1 MLSGEHLTSTRKVKA
16 ALVKRPVTFVIVV
29 VNFYTIIVL
38 TKNYFANLL
47 PLRAT
52 SCYRYSAP
60 HKTGAGR
67 GNPKQQVATP
77 DAKSVFFVVRYTRHF
92 MAWCVLLNPVSI
104 RIARMS
110 TAHHA
115 AHNGGMCGYR
125 AGLAPSTDTRNHTS
139 RRQRMVTLAGLP
151 KGRPVPTCAGISTPV
166 NVTAIFERGNSC
178 GDSIHMQVEAAA
190 MATVPTQSHHKFL
203 WRFYSPRTNQRHTVI
218 ASTEA
223 QARSRLRN
231 PAYLFSTRIRITEG
245 VYQVRACLH
254 LSDGEERSFLLPDLF
269 ADHQQAENLA
279 SAAAF
284 NFSFPGHTGQ
294 VTCEVVE
301 VHHD

>member
-1 MLSGEHLTSTRKVKA
+1 MCKKHL
-16 ALVKRPVTFVIVV
+16 PVS
-29 VNFYTIIVL
+29 
-38 TKNYFANLL
+38 
-47 PLRAT
+47 AT
-52 SCYRYSAP
+52 TCYGNSAP
-60 HKTGAGR
+60 AKSGVGIGVPVKLSATNDAPASFLLSALAHIQIMAGR
-67 GNPKQQVATP
+67 MGESKDSPVSDNAGY
-77 DAKSVFFVVRYTRHF
+77 A
-92 MAWCVLLNPVSI
+92 NPVRSATHEIGVSGGGI
-104 RIARMS
+104 RYPLS
-110 TAHHA
+110 
-115 AHNGGMCGYR
+115 
-125 AGLAPSTDTRNHTS
+125 
-139 RRQRMVTLAGLP
+139 
-151 KGRPVPTCAGISTPV
+151 
-166 NVTAIFERGNSC
+166 
-178 GDSIHMQVEAAA
+178 EAAA
-190 MATVPTQSHHKFL
+190 MATVPVQSHHKFL

-231 PAYLFSTRIRITEG
+231 PAYLFSARIRITEG
-245 VYQVRACLH
+245 VYQVRAHLH

>member
-1 MLSGEHLTSTRKVKA
+1 MRKTLIRRLAFA
-16 ALVKRPVTFVIVV
+16 AGG
-29 VNFYTIIVL
+29 
-38 TKNYFANLL
+38 
-47 PLRAT
+47 
-52 SCYRYSAP
+52 CYAYPAP
-60 HKTGAGR
+60 YKTGAGICT
-67 GNPKQQVATP
+67 PKQQVATP
-77 DAKSVFFVVRYTRHF
+77 DAESVFFVVCHTSHS
-92 MAWCVLLNPVSI
+92 MAWCVLLIPVSI

-110 TAHHA
+110 TAHHV

-125 AGLAPSTDTRNHTS
+125 AGLAPSTNTRNHTS

-151 KGRPVPTCAGISTPV
+151 KGRPVPTCAGSANPV
-166 NVTAIFERGNSC
+166 NVTAPIDICTSS

-218 ASTEA
+218 ASTEV

-231 PAYLFSTRIRITEG
+231 PAYLFSARIRITKG

>member
-1 MLSGEHLTSTRKVKA
+1 CHTSH
-16 ALVKRPVTFVIVV
+16 
-29 VNFYTIIVL
+29 
-38 TKNYFANLL
+38 
-47 PLRAT
+47 
-52 SCYRYSAP
+52 S
-60 HKTGAGR
+60 
-67 GNPKQQVATP
+67 
-77 DAKSVFFVVRYTRHF
+77 
-92 MAWCVLLNPVSI
+92 MAWYAIQQWSYN
-104 RIARMS
+104 RRS
-110 TAHHA
+110 TALLSYHA
-115 AHNGGMCGYR
+115 AHNGAMC
-125 AGLAPSTDTRNHTS
+125 TS
-139 RRQRMVTLAGLP
+139 FDGVRSQSLSLLHRTPRRQRMVTLAGLP
-151 KGRPVPTCAGISTPV
+151 KGRPVSSNAGISTPV

-178 GDSIHMQVEAAA
+178 GDSLNLLEEAAV
-190 MATVPTQSHHKFL
+190 MATTPTQSHHKFI
-203 WRFYSPRTNQRHTVI
+203 WRFYSPRTNQRYTVI

-231 PAYLFSTRIRITEG
+231 PAYLFSARIRITES

-269 ADHQQAENLA
+269 ADRQQAENLA